1 MMHPDHFDMI
11 RIMVLAG
18 LTAVI
23 GGNLAKTG
31 VHLWH
36 LAAISP

>member
-11 RIMVLAG
+11 RIMILAG

-23 GGNLAKTG
+23 GERMAKTG

-36 LAAISP
+36 LASP